1 MKGSTHWKQDFFLFQ
16 MSSLYK
22 VLLSIL
28 RTVAVQILDGW
39 QFYPSG
45 KWSVLSGPK
54 GQEKRPRSTP
64 LLPFLECFGAIFKIG
79 DNKRK

>member
-1 MKGSTHWKQDFFLFQ
+1 

-22 VLLSIL
+22 DLLSIL

-39 QFYPSG
+39 QFYLSG

-54 GQEKRPRSTP
+54 GQEKRPRSAPHPFPP
-64 LLPFLECFGAIFKIG
+64 LSFLECFGAIFKIG